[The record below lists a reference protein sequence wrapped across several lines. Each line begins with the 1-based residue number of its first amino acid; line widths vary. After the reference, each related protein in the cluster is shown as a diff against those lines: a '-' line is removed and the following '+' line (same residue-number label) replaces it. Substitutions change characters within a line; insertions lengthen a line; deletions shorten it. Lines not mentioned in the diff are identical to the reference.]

1 MVKPAHEV
9 FAGTM
14 SAEMIEASDLRAQ
27 ALLQDFETLQQ
38 LRKALD
44 LTQEQIGQQ
53 MGKKQVSIAQIEKRS
68 DVLLSTLRD
77 YIEALGGEL
86 DLIVRFKDRAPVR
99 LAGLG

>member
-1 MVKPAHEV
+1 MVKPANEV
-9 FAGTM
+9 FAETM
-14 SAEMIEASDLRAQ
+14 TAEMIEASDLRTQ

-38 LRKALD
+38 LRKALNR
-44 LTQEQIGQQ
+44 TQEQIGQQ
-53 MGKKQVSIAQIEKRS
+53 MGKKQVSVAQLEKRS